1 MEETRCLT
9 FQVMPGPADEPSSLR
24 FSQAGKP
31 WGQSLPGS
39 LLKRAFRLKDGRFL
53 LFVTDDTPY
62 EDTLRIYLLST
73 QGNLLDR
80 LEFGAAYV
88 TGVLEDIE
96 VLDETTIT
104 FEFVHR
110 KRCTIT
116 VLDKPRWR
124 WGLLLMPGVRGS
136 PLIGLRGLLAVRFLG
151 S

>member
-1 MEETRCLT
+1 MEETRCLK
-9 FQVMPGPADEPSSLR
+9 FQVIPGAPDEPSLLR

-31 WGQSLPGS
+31 WGESLPGS
-39 LLKRAFRLKDGRFL
+39 LLERQFRLNDGRLL
-53 LFVTDDTPY
+53 LFATDDTPY
-62 EDTLRIYLLST
+62 EETLRIYLLST

-96 VLDETTIT
+96 VLDDTKVA

-110 KRCTIT
+110 ERCTIT

-124 WGLLLMPGVRGS
+124 WGLLLKPGVKGS
-136 PLIGLRGLLAVRFLG
+136 PLLGLRGLLAVRFLG